1 MQRKLFSKN
10 AFLLAFLAVFLLMST
25 GCDKAKSSSA
35 VNDLIDSE
43 VTATVTA
50 INERDVKLARNIW
63 SDLSELSVSLQK
75 QDEDDLSADVA
86 ALALSYEDLIAD
98 CGSGNEKD
106 LSSFKASFQTA
117 AENLAPSLSEAGYDC
132 RSLSESLASVYQ

>member
-1 MQRKLFSKN
+1 MNGTTLDIYDVYKSKLSWKN
-10 AFLLAFLAVFLLMST
+10 NT
-25 GCDKAKSSSA
+25 KG
-35 VNDLIDSE
+35 E
-43 VTATVTA
+43 
-50 INERDVKLARNIW
+50 
-63 SDLSELSVSLQK
+63 K

-86 ALALSYEDLIAD
+86 ALALSYEDLIAY

-132 RSLSESLASVYQ
+132 SSLSESLASVYQ

>member
-50 INERDVKLARNIW
+50 INERDVKLVVIFG
-63 SDLSELSVSLQK
+63 V
-75 QDEDDLSADVA
+75 
-86 ALALSYEDLIAD
+86 I
-98 CGSGNEKD
+98 
-106 LSSFKASFQTA
+106 
-117 AENLAPSLSEAGYDC
+117 
-132 RSLSESLASVYQ
+132 

>member
-1 MQRKLFSKN
+1 MLRKLFSKN

-25 GCDKAKSSSA
+25 GCDKAKSSA
-35 VNDLIDSE
+35 VNDLIDRE

-86 ALALSYEDLIAD
+86 ALALSYEDLIAY
-98 CGSGNEKD
+98 CGSGNERD

-132 RSLSESLASVYQ
+132 SSLSESLASVYQ

>member
-25 GCDKAKSSSA
+25 GCDKAKSST

-86 ALALSYEDLIAD
+86 ALALSYEDLIAY

-106 LSSFKASFQTA
+106 LSSFKVSFQTA
-117 AENLAPSLSEAGYDC
+117 AENLEPSLSEAGYDC
-132 RSLSESLASVYQ
+132 SSLSESLASVYQ

>member
-35 VNDLIDSE
+35 VNDLIDRE

-75 QDEDDLSADVA
+75 QDEDDLNGDRCGQRRI
-86 ALALSYEDLIAD
+86 SY
-98 CGSGNEKD
+98 
-106 LSSFKASFQTA
+106 F
-117 AENLAPSLSEAGYDC
+117 PSLFVGIKERKFD
-132 RSLSESLASVYQ
+132 